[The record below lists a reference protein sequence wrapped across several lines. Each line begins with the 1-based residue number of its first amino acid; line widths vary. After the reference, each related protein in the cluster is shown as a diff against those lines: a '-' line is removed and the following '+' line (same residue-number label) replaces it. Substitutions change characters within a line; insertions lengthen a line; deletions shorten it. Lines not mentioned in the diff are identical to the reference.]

1 MSWVSSMDCPVR
13 SWPRP
18 WREELDGKGAPE
30 RGKRVLEP
38 EEFEEPEATE
48 A

>member
-1 MSWVSSMDCPVR
+1 MGQFDRLPGAKLV
-13 SWPRP
+13 RP
-18 WREELDGKGAPE
+18 WRERELEGKGAPE

>member
-1 MSWVSSMDCPVR
+1 MNCPVR

-18 WREELDGKGAPE
+18 WRERELDGIPAPE
-30 RGKRVLEP
+30 RGKRVLDP